1 MLFEAIGFFVTL
13 IVLMWV
19 ATIIGYVVR
28 NLMVQNEKLTK
39 LIEERDI
46 YINNIDEVIQNIEA
60 RLREI
65 DVKGTFA
72 SDDEVGFFFNSLKQ
86 MSQTLNVYK
95 LRKQ

>member
-1 MLFEAIGFFVTL
+1 MIWGIIAVALWVVT
-13 IVLMWV
+13 IV
-19 ATIIGYVVR
+19 GYVIR
-28 NLMVQNEKLTK
+28 NLMIQNEKLTR

-46 YINNIDEVIQNIEA
+46 YINNIDEVIENIEA

-65 DVKGTFA
+65 DLKGTFA
-72 SDDEVGFFFNSLKQ
+72 SDDEVGFFFTSLKQ

>member
-1 MLFEAIGFFVTL
+1 MIWGIIAVTL
-13 IVLMWV
+13 WVVTIV
-19 ATIIGYVVR
+19 GYVIR
-28 NLMVQNEKLTK
+28 NLMIQNEKLTR

-46 YINNIDEVIQNIEA
+46 YINNIDEVIENIEA

-72 SDDEVGFFFNSLKQ
+72 SDDEVGFFFTSLKQ

>member
-1 MLFEAIGFFVTL
+1 MIWGIIAVTL
-13 IVLMWV
+13 WVVTIV
-19 ATIIGYVVR
+19 GYVIR
-28 NLMVQNEKLTK
+28 NLMIQNEKLTR

-46 YINNIDEVIQNIEA
+46 YINNIDEVIENIEA

-65 DVKGTFA
+65 DLKGTFA
-72 SDDEVGFFFNSLKQ
+72 SDDEVGFFFTSLKQ

>member
-1 MLFEAIGFFVTL
+1 MIWGIIAVTL
-13 IVLMWV
+13 WVVTIV
-19 ATIIGYVVR
+19 GYVIR
-28 NLMVQNEKLTK
+28 NLMIQNEKLTR

-46 YINNIDEVIQNIEA
+46 YINNIDEVIENIEA
-60 RLREI
+60 RLRDI

-72 SDDEVGFFFNSLKQ
+72 SDDEVGFFFTSLKQ